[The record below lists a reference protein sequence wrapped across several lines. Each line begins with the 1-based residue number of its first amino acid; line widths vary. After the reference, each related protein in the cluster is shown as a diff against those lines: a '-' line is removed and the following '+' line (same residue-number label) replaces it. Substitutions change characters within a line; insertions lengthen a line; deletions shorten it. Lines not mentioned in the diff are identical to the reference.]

1 MKVKL
6 TKDQRLW
13 HKEGEVLEVTEEVAQ
28 MLLTSGSAEKVEKG
42 KRNCT

>member
-13 HKEGEVLEVTEEVAQ
+13 HKEGEVLEVTEEVAV
-28 MLLTSGSAEKVEKG
+28 MLLTSGSAEKVEKTE
-42 KRNCT
+42 KKKK